1 MKTKTLLLILLY
13 QPLWLIAQT
22 GGSCGNAIPLSLDG
36 ITRTFTTS
44 SSTGNAVV
52 CTNGGYAISS
62 PVTWF
67 SITTNASGEMPLLD
81 ITAADS
87 SSCEIAMYTGCN
99 GGNILQGA
107 SSICFDDGWG
117 LWSPAH
123 NFTLSANT
131 TYYLRIKTHS
141 ATQLKINAQSYTPTN
156 NLCSGATPVGTIPIS
171 DNNACNRPSAEVTP
185 GQLCAYTIE
194 NTAFY
199 QFYVASDGVAI
210 INISNISCD
219 NSAANNSN
227 GFQIGFF
234 KGTCGALTPLNCTAG
249 DGSGPTAL
257 VQATTPILTAGTKV
271 YVAIDGDAGS
281 NCRYSFQAINAYG
294 VLAAAEF
301 KNFSAWKISDA
312 NVLKWVSTVGEKIH
326 FEVERSSNGSEFS
339 VIGQVPSSTTK
350 ASAINYKFED
360 HQPLQT
366 CYYRIKQIKE
376 NGEIS
381 MSNTLR
387 VERKYEKTNNI
398 KVINPVRSDLVL
410 QIDSETN
417 ETADYSILSSFGQS
431 FHRGKVTLVKGINSL
446 NKAVSNLPAGNY
458 ILTISSKTLQQNIA
472 FIKLN

>member
-1 MKTKTLLLILLY
+1 MKTKTLLVILLY
-13 QPLWLIAQT
+13 QPLWLLAQT

-36 ITRTFTTS
+36 VSRNFATS

-52 CTNGGYAISS
+52 CANGGYAISS
-62 PVTWF
+62 PITWF
-67 SITTNASGEMPLLD
+67 SFTTNASAEMPLLD

-99 GGNILQGA
+99 GGNILQT
-107 SSICFDDGWG
+107 SSSMCFDDGWG

-123 NFTLSANT
+123 NFALTANT
-131 TYYLRIKTHS
+131 TYYVRIKTQS
-141 ATQLKINAQSYTPTN
+141 STQLNITAQSHTPTN
-156 NLCSGATPVGTIPIS
+156 NLCSGATPVGSIPIN
-171 DNNACNRPSAEVTP
+171 DNNACNRPSSEVTP
-185 GQLCAYTIE
+185 GQLCALTIE

-199 QFYVASDGVAI
+199 QFYVATTGVAI

-219 NSAANNSN
+219 NGAYNNGT
-227 GFQIGFF
+227 GFQIGYFT
-234 KGTCGALTPLNCTAG
+234 GSCGSLTNIGCTAG
-249 DGSGPTAL
+249 AGSSSL
-257 VQATTPILTAGTKV
+257 VQGTTPVLTAGTKV

-281 NCRYSFQAINAYG
+281 NCRYSFNAVNAYS
-294 VLAAAEF
+294 VLSENEF
-301 KNFSAWKISDA
+301 KNFSAWKTSDA
-312 NVLKWVSTVGEKIH
+312 NVLKWISTAGRKIH
-326 FEVERSSNGSEFS
+326 FVVERSGDGSDFV
-339 VIGQVPSSTTK
+339 VIGQVAPSSSDAT
-350 ASAINYKFED
+350 AINYKFED

-387 VERKYEKTNNI
+387 VERKHEKTNNI

-410 QIDSETN
+410 HIDSETN

-431 FHRGKVTLVKGINSL
+431 FHHGKVTLVKGINSF